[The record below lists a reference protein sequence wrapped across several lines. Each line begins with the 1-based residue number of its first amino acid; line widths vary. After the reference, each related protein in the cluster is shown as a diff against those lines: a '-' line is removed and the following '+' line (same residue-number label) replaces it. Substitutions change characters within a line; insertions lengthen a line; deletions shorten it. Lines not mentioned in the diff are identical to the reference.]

1 LAGPNNFRKEFG
13 KRISKKKERGSCS
26 LAGRRQPTGPASEAS
41 PGRPRRV
48 HPLPARARTRP
59 RRARPT
65 ASGRRRRVDGMRCSP
80 APRPP
85 PPLRT
90 APPPSPFSPPPGAR
104 PLALSRALLP
114 PLRAHRA
121 AARHW
126 SSPSSARRVLGT
138 PSPLSASFHLS
149 ELRIRLRVLGRSFFA
164 QVSGSS
170 EPNRSPESPR
180 PRRSSPRRRHRW
192 FSPSRTSLASLAR
205 ALWSSW
211 LPESREAALE
221 RSTGA
226 WWPAPLRQ
234 RRRSAIAGGQ
244 LAVRGFRASKG
255 VGSSRKREANVLVPL
270 VPAERHH
277 RRRAVVGDPLPSRC
291 PGQRARLAGG
301 SARQRPR
308 VHCTGCT

>member
-1 LAGPNNFRKEFG
+1 MAGPNNFRKEFG
-13 KRISKKKERGSCS
+13 KRISKKKGELFTG
-26 LAGRRQPTGPASEAS
+26 GPA
-41 PGRPRRV
+41 PTNRPSQRSQ
-48 HPLPARARTRP
+48 P
-59 RRARPT
+59 RPT
-65 ASGRRRRVDGMRCSP
+65 APRPPPPRARSDTA
-80 APRPP
+80 APRAPDRVRPTAPRGRHALLAGATTP

>member
-1 LAGPNNFRKEFG
+1 MLFRKEFG
-13 KRISKKKERGSCS
+13 KRISKKKKGGAVHWR
-26 LAGRRQPTGPASEAS
+26 AGANQPAQPAKPAQAC
-41 PGRPRRV
+41 PRRV
-48 HPLPARARTRP
+48 HASSPRARTRP

-65 ASGRRRRVDGMRCSP
+65 VSGRRRRVDGMRCSP

-126 SSPSSARRVLGT
+126 SSPSSARRVPGT